1 MWASAL
7 ALQLGYEPVLLRGR
21 QLASVPVQPSACSA
35 QLQGLL
41 HVSESGLHYRLGKPE
56 VRPGEARRHK

>member
-7 ALQLGYEPVLLRGR
+7 VLQLGYEPVLLRGR
-21 QLASVPVQPSACSA
+21 QLASVPVQPSACAA

-41 HVSESGLHYRLGKPE
+41 DVSESGLHYRLGKPE
-56 VRPGEARRHK
+56 V